1 MAEHTRTGKTLPVL
15 GAQVRSLVGET
26 TSECC
31 TRGQKLT
38 RWSHHPATLSFLF
51 HKCSLRS
58 LLNLTCCWSGEM
70 GSKAI
75 LLPRGETRPRG
86 METDSSRAWQAD
98 PRWQGGSRA
107 GEAREGLWAGD
118 AQGMPRKGK
127 VLQISWERHL
137 VELKEHSREARPAL
151 STLAAVAYTRPHS
164 AGPTVSGP
172 TPTSKESKLNSS
184 KESKQLRSGAGSKLP
199 APSQSR

>member
-1 MAEHTRTGKTLPVL
+1 MAEHTRTRKTLPVL
-15 GAQVRSLVGET
+15 GARVRSLVGET

-75 LLPRGETRPRG
+75 PLPRRETRPRG
-86 METDSSRAWQAD
+86 MKMDSSRAWQAD
-98 PRWQGGSRA
+98 PRGQGGSRA
-107 GEAREGLWAGD
+107 GEAREGLWAGY

-127 VLQISWERHL
+127 VTPASER
-137 VELKEHSREARPAL
+137 
-151 STLAAVAYTRPHS
+151 
-164 AGPTVSGP
+164 
-172 TPTSKESKLNSS
+172 
-184 KESKQLRSGAGSKLP
+184 
-199 APSQSR
+199 QSLFQ